1 MKLSA
6 FFRYGFFFCLLILL
20 NAFTAFAADLSISQ
34 NDIYLERDE
43 KLGGYHLYVRQKS
56 GVESI
61 LLCETTKDPAG
72 KAANYAYRAEKW
84 NEFNGDEKRIL
95 DGKFLDDSKTA
106 KFSLVDSSPEVNKKF
121 KKAFHVYIPQKLL
134 WGYEWARNGEVDIGT
149 GTFVNI
155 RAFEKAY
162 ADYSGN
168 FSDNPFMFDFIPLE
182 PVLTDNYSPDAADAF
197 ENIAKTNKGKIIYS
211 RGPES
216 ITEDILRALDDINPK
231 TNVNVVFAIDTTGSM
246 KDDIAVLRKEFV
258 PKLIEKL
265 SGFGKLKLGLLLY
278 RDYGDNYKYNDLP
291 VKFYDFTENPDEL
304 IKNLNSFKIYG
315 TEGGDIPEAVY
326 EALYASLMFYKWD
339 MSAQKKIILIGDAEP
354 HPKPR
359 GIRIRCTRE
368 MIENIAQVKDIAIDT
383 VITPDDKDRRKKK

>member
-121 KKAFHVYIPQKLL
+121 K
-134 WGYEWARNGEVDIGT
+134 
-149 GTFVNI
+149 
-155 RAFEKAY
+155 
-162 ADYSGN
+162 S
-168 FSDNPFMFDFIPLE
+168 
-182 PVLTDNYSPDAADAF
+182 
-197 ENIAKTNKGKIIYS
+197 
-211 RGPES
+211 
-216 ITEDILRALDDINPK
+216 
-231 TNVNVVFAIDTTGSM
+231 
-246 KDDIAVLRKEFV
+246 
-258 PKLIEKL
+258 
-265 SGFGKLKLGLLLY
+265 
-278 RDYGDNYKYNDLP
+278 
-291 VKFYDFTENPDEL
+291 
-304 IKNLNSFKIYG
+304 NSY
-315 TEGGDIPEAVY
+315 
-326 EALYASLMFYKWD
+326 L
-339 MSAQKKIILIGDAEP
+339 
-354 HPKPR
+354 
-359 GIRIRCTRE
+359 
-368 MIENIAQVKDIAIDT
+368 
-383 VITPDDKDRRKKK
+383 